1 MSSCT
6 LQSLKITSEGAR
18 NGEKRPHELLSE
30 KSGLPKSVRS
40 LWRLRNRKAIFRLP
54 TLIFVNLH

>member
-40 LWRLRNRKAIFRLP
+40 LWR
-54 TLIFVNLH
+54 